1 MFEEKQWHEVC
12 KEMRSVVNMD
22 EVKEFIDLVRNMEY
36 EHDQKAMDLR
46 NACRSEY
53 IDAATREKMD
63 EALSNHDMMA
73 RKWNALWAVF
83 DHAEYH
89 SVKS

>member
-1 MFEEKQWHEVC
+1 MSEEKQRHEFC
-12 KEMRSVVNMD
+12 KEMRSVVTMY
-22 EVKEFIDLVRNMEY
+22 EVKEFIDLVREMEY
-36 EHDQKAMDLR
+36 EHHQKAMDLR

-53 IDAATREKMD
+53 IDVVTREKME
-63 EALSNHDMMA
+63 EALSNHEMMA

-89 SVKS
+89 SIKS